1 LEARGLFMNC
11 KSFVSRAAMVVAIS
25 SPMAVL
31 AQTSDPQAASATDGA
46 AIIVTG
52 TRATGVTAAESAAP
66 IKVLDSEALTKV
78 GQPNLNQV
86 LTQLVPSFTAE
97 AFGGDTANLTLSARL
112 RGLSPNHALVLVNGK
127 RRHGTANLHVL
138 GGPFQGAVAPD
149 LDLIPPGAI
158 GRIEVLEDGAAAQY
172 GSDAIA
178 GVINIILK
186 EDKGSISGNLT
197 AGQYYKGDGDT
208 HSGSVTFAPDVGP
221 DGYLNFTMFH
231 RFHDFSQ
238 RGGVDS
244 RIYNEDG
251 SLRSDLGAA
260 HTAMAA
266 IGLPNAPYT
275 NRIVGDSRS
284 TLSTIMYN
292 AGYDFGGVELYAF
305 GSYGRREASAYENYR
320 QPWRVSRSPVLGVA
334 GEQILYSATGFSP
347 REAIKEDD
355 FSNTGG
361 IKGEAGGFR
370 WDLSTT
376 YGQDY
381 IKLYT
386 LDSAN
391 RSLFIDTGSTPAN
404 FYDGFLKA
412 TEWTSNLDIA
422 KEFEVGLAQ
431 PANLAFGA
439 EYRENTFAIGQGDFG
454 STYFEGGQSYPG
466 FVSTDAGKH
475 KRHNVAAYADLA
487 LNPVDIWKIDGAVR
501 YEDYS
506 DFGTKWTW
514 KVTTRLDFTEQLA
527 LRGTVSTGFRAPSL
541 LEEYYSSTNVGPTT
555 AFVQLPPNSAAA
567 KLLGYDDLQPERSTN
582 FSVGLVIRPIPRLN
596 ITIDAYQVK
605 VKDRIVGTGSI
616 FGLVGGQ
623 LAPSNGQFSGQDV
636 LDAIAAHGNVLDP
649 FVLQNGDAGITL
661 FTNGADTRTRGVDVT
676 ASYPT
681 PVGDGNILWSLSAN
695 YNETKITHLNLTDA
709 FFAADSRSILENAS
723 PKYKVILGALL
734 TWGGLSVNL
743 RETFY
748 GKASQVVLYNGTTP
762 TVKSG
767 AAALTDLE
775 ASYDLTPAIKLSFGA
790 NNLFNK
796 KADTVPN
803 GPDGL
808 PIDGGAVLNAP
819 VTFTPYGINGGY
831 YYGRINF
838 SF

>member
-1 LEARGLFMNC
+1 MNVRTM
-11 KSFVSRAAMVVAIS
+11 VSLAALSVAIAS
-25 SPMAVL
+25 
-31 AQTSDPQAASATDGA
+31 SATAYAQDAAPQGAAADEGA

-52 TRATGVTAAESAAP
+52 TRATGITAAESAAP
-66 IKVLDSEALTKV
+66 IKVLDSAMLDKV

-138 GGPFQGAVAPD
+138 GGPYQGGAAPD
-149 LDLIPPGAI
+149 LDMIPPGAI

-186 EDKGSISGNLT
+186 SDKDSISGNLT
-197 AGQYYKGDGDT
+197 GGQHYEGDGT
-208 HSGSVTFAPDVGP
+208 TYSGSVTFAPYIGEDT
-221 DGYLNFTMFH
+221 YLNFTMFH
-231 RFHDFSQ
+231 RYHGFTQ

-244 RIYNEDG
+244 RIYNPDG

-266 IGLPNAPYT
+266 VGLPGAPYT

-284 TLSTIMYN
+284 TLSTVMYN
-292 AGYDFGGVELYAF
+292 AGHDFGGVEIYAF

-334 GEQILYSATGFSP
+334 GEEILFSKTGFNP

-355 FSNTGG
+355 FSNTAG
-361 IKGEAGGFR
+361 IKGEAGSFR
-370 WDLSTT
+370 WDISTT

-381 IKLYT
+381 AKLYT

-391 RSLFIDTGSTPAN
+391 RTLFINTGTTPTN

-412 TEWTSNLDIA
+412 SEWTTNIDIA
-422 KEFEVGLAQ
+422 KEIEAGLAA
-431 PANLAFGA
+431 PINVAFGG
-439 EYRENTFAIGQGDFG
+439 EYRENLFQIGKGDFA

-466 FVSTDAGKH
+466 FLATDAGKH
-475 KRHNVAAYADLA
+475 KRNNKAAYLDVAI
-487 LNPVDIWKIDGAVR
+487 NPVEMWKIDGAVR

-514 KVTTRLDFTEQLA
+514 KVTSRVDFTDQIA

-541 LEEYYSSTNVGPTT
+541 LESYYSSTNVGPTT
-555 AFVQLPPNSAAA
+555 AYVQLPPNSAAA
-567 KLLGYDDLQPERSTN
+567 KLLGYDDLKPETSTN
-582 FSVGLVIRPIPRLN
+582 YSVGLVLRPTPKLN
-596 ITIDAYQVK
+596 ITLDAYQVK
-605 VKDRIVGTGSI
+605 LKNRIVGTGSI
-616 FGLVGGQ
+616 VGLTGGEVTNQ
-623 LAPSNGQFSGQDV
+623 AV

-649 FVLQNGDAGITL
+649 YVLEVGDAGINL
-661 FTNGADTRTRGVDVT
+661 FTNGADTRTRGVDLT

-681 PVGDGNILWSLSAN
+681 PLADGSILWTLSAN
-695 YNETKITHLNLTDA
+695 YNETKITRLRLPDDLY
-709 FFAADSRSILENAS
+709 AADARSILEKAS
-723 PKYKVILGALL
+723 PKYKIIAGALL
-734 TWGGLSVNL
+734 NMGALSVNL

-748 GKASQVVLYNGTTP
+748 GKSSQVVIYNGTTP
-762 TVKSG
+762 TVTAG
-767 AAALTDLE
+767 AAAITDLE
-775 ASYDLTPAIKLSFGA
+775 VSYELSKGLTVSVGA
-790 NNLFNK
+790 NNLLNK
-796 KADTVPN
+796 KADAVPN

-808 PIDGGAVLNAP
+808 PIDGGAVLDAP

-831 YYGRINF
+831 WYGKIGF
-838 SF
+838 KF

>member
-1 LEARGLFMNC
+1 MHYRGM
-11 KSFVSRAAMVVAIS
+11 VSRAALVIAIS
-25 SPMAVL
+25 SSSIAF
-31 AQTSDPQAASATDGA
+31 AQDSVPQAAAVDEGA

-66 IKVLDSEALTKV
+66 IKVLDSASLEKV

-127 RRHGTANLHVL
+127 RRHGTSNLHVL
-138 GGPFQGAVAPD
+138 SGPYQGGAAPD
-149 LDLIPPGAI
+149 LDMIPPGAI

-186 EDKGSISGNLT
+186 DDKDSISGSFT
-197 AGQYYKGDGDT
+197 GGQYYEGDGT
-208 HSGSVTFAPDVGP
+208 TYSGSITFAPKID
-221 DGYLNFTMFH
+221 DDTYLNFTMFH
-231 RFHDFSQ
+231 RFHGFSQ

-244 RIYNEDG
+244 RIYNKDG
-251 SLRSDLGAA
+251 SIRDDLSPEHAG
-260 HTAMAA
+260 MVA
-266 IGLPNAPYT
+266 IGLPGAPYT

-284 TLSTIMYN
+284 TLSTVMYN
-292 AGYDFGGVELYAF
+292 AGHDFGGVELYAF

-334 GEQILYSATGFSP
+334 GEELLISPTGFNP

-370 WDLSTT
+370 WDISTT

-381 IKLYT
+381 AKLYT

-391 RSLFIDTGSTPAN
+391 RTLFINTGYTPSN

-412 TEWTSNLDIA
+412 SEWTTNIDIA
-422 KEFEVGLAQ
+422 KEIEAGLAA
-431 PANLAFGA
+431 PINVAFGG
-439 EYRENTFAIGQGDFG
+439 EYRENLFQIGKGDFG

-466 FVSTDAGKH
+466 FLATDAGKH
-475 KRHNVAAYADLA
+475 KRNNKAAYLDVA
-487 LNPVDIWKIDGAVR
+487 LSPIDIWKIDGAVR
-501 YEDYS
+501 FEDYS

-514 KVTTRLDFTEQLA
+514 KVTSRVDFTDQVA
-527 LRGTVSTGFRAPSL
+527 VRGTVSTGFRAPSL
-541 LEEYYSSTNVGPTT
+541 LESYYSSTNVGPTS
-555 AFVQLPPNSAAA
+555 AYVQLPPNSAAA
-567 KLLGYDDLQPERSTN
+567 KLLGYDDLKPETSTN
-582 FSVGLVIRPIPRLN
+582 YSLGLVLRPIPKLN
-596 ITIDAYQVK
+596 ITLDAYQVK
-605 VKDRIVGTGSI
+605 MKNRIVGTGSI
-616 FGLVGGQ
+616 VGLTGGVVTNQ
-623 LAPSNGQFSGQDV
+623 AV

-649 FVLQNGDAGITL
+649 YVLEVGDAGINL
-661 FTNGADTRTRGVDVT
+661 FTNGADTRTRGVDLT

-681 PVGDGNILWSLSAN
+681 PVGDGSILWSLSAN
-695 YNETKITHLNLTDA
+695 YNTTKITKLRLPEDLY
-709 FFAADSRSILENAS
+709 AADARSVLEKAS
-723 PKYKVILGALL
+723 PKYKVIAGGLFTLGS
-734 TWGGLSVNL
+734 LSVNL

-748 GKASQVVLYNGTTP
+748 GKSSQVVIYNGTTP
-762 TVKSG
+762 TVRAG
-767 AAALTDLE
+767 AAAITDLE
-775 ASYDLTPAIKLSFGA
+775 VSYELTKGLTLSAGA
-790 NNLFNK
+790 NNLFDK
-796 KADTVPN
+796 KASTVPN
-803 GPDGL
+803 GADGL
-808 PIDGGAVLNAP
+808 PIDGGAVLDAP

-831 YYGRINF
+831 WYGKVGF
-838 SF
+838 KF

>member
-1 LEARGLFMNC
+1 MNYRGL
-11 KSFVSRAAMVVAIS
+11 VSRAAIAIALS
-25 SPMAVL
+25 SSVTAF
-31 AQTSDPQAASATDGA
+31 AQDSAPQAAATDEGA

-66 IKVLDSEALTKV
+66 IKVLDSAMLEKV

-127 RRHGTANLHVL
+127 RRHGTSNLHVL
-138 GGPFQGAVAPD
+138 SGPYQGGAAPD
-149 LDLIPPGAI
+149 LDMIPPGAI
-158 GRIEVLEDGAAAQY
+158 ARIEVLEDGAAAQY

-208 HSGSVTFAPDVGP
+208 YSGSITFAPDMGP
-221 DGYLNFTMFH
+221 DTYLNFTMFH

-244 RIYNEDG
+244 RIYNRDG
-251 SLRSDLGAA
+251 TLRDSLSDA
-260 HTAMAA
+260 HAAMAA
-266 IGLPNAPYT
+266 VGLPGAPYT

-284 TLSTIMYN
+284 TLSTIFYN
-292 AGYDFGGVELYAF
+292 AGHDFGGVEIYAF

-320 QPWRVSRSPVLGVA
+320 QPWRVTRSDTLGEA
-334 GEQILYSATGFSP
+334 GEDILFSATGFNP

-361 IKGEAGGFR
+361 IKGETGGFR
-370 WDLSTT
+370 WDISTT

-381 IKLYT
+381 SKLYT
-386 LDSAN
+386 LDTAN
-391 RSLFIDTGSTPAN
+391 RSLFIDTGSTPSN

-412 TEWTSNLDIA
+412 TEWTTNLDIA
-422 KEFEVGLAQ
+422 KEIELGLAS
-431 PANLAFGA
+431 PANIAFGA
-439 EYRENTFAIGQGDFG
+439 EYRENSFSIGKGDYG

-466 FVSTDAGKH
+466 FLATDAGKH
-475 KRHNVAAYADLA
+475 KRNNKAAYLDIA
-487 LNPVDIWKIDGAVR
+487 LNPIDIWKVDGAVR
-501 YEDYS
+501 FEDYS

-514 KVTTRLDFTEQLA
+514 KLTNRIDFTEQVA
-527 LRGTVSTGFRAPSL
+527 VRGTVSTGFRAPSL
-541 LEEYYSSTNVGPTT
+541 LESYYSSTNVGPTS
-555 AFVQLPPNSAAA
+555 AYVQLPPNSAAA
-567 KLLGYDDLQPERSTN
+567 KLLGYDDLKPETSTN
-582 FSVGLVIRPIPRLN
+582 FSLGLVLRPIPKLN
-596 ITIDAYQVK
+596 ITLDAYQVK
-605 VKDRIVGTGSI
+605 MKNRIVGTGSI
-616 FGLVGGQ
+616 VGLT
-623 LAPSNGQFSGQDV
+623 SGEVTNQAV

-649 FVLQNGDAGITL
+649 YVLEVGDAGINL
-661 FTNGADTRTRGVDVT
+661 FTNGADTRTRGVDLT

-681 PVGDGNILWSLSAN
+681 PVGGGSILWSLSAN
-695 YNETKITHLNLTDA
+695 YNTTKITKLRLSEDLY
-709 FFAADSRSILENAS
+709 AADARSILEKAS
-723 PKYKVILGALL
+723 PKYKIITGALF
-734 TWGGLSVNL
+734 TSGGFSVNL

-748 GKASQVVLYNGTTP
+748 GKASQVVIYGGDTP
-762 TVKSG
+762 TVKVG

-775 ASYDLTPAIKLSFGA
+775 ASYDFGKGFTLTFGA

-803 GPDGL
+803 DADDL
-808 PIDGGAVLNAP
+808 PIDGGAVLDAP
-819 VTFTPYGINGGY
+819 VTFSPYGINGGY
-831 YYGRINF
+831 YYGRIGF
-838 SF
+838 KF

>member
-1 LEARGLFMNC
+1 MDN
-11 KSFVSRAAMVVAIS
+11 
-25 SPMAVL
+25 
-31 AQTSDPQAASATDGA
+31 GA

-66 IKVLDSEALTKV
+66 IKVLDSAMLEKV

-86 LTQLVPSFTAE
+86 LGQLVPSFTAE

-138 GGPFQGAVAPD
+138 GGPFQGGVAPD
-149 LDLIPPGAI
+149 LDMIPPGSIA
-158 GRIEVLEDGAAAQY
+158 RIEVLEDGAAAQY

-186 EDKGSISGNLT
+186 EDKGSISGSFT
-197 AGQYYKGDGDT
+197 GGQYYKGDGT
-208 HSGSVTFAPDVGP
+208 TYSGSVTFAPDLGE
-221 DGYLNFTMFH
+221 DSYANFTMFH
-231 RFHDFSQ
+231 RYHGFSQ

-244 RIYNEDG
+244 RIYNADG
-251 SLRSDLGAA
+251 SLRDDLGAD
-260 HTAMAA
+260 HEAMAA

-275 NRIVGDSRS
+275 NRIVGDARS
-284 TLSTIMYN
+284 TLTTIVYN
-292 AGYDFGGVELYAF
+292 AGHDFGGVELYAF

-320 QPWRVSRSPVLGVA
+320 QPWRVSRSNTLGEA
-334 GEQILYSATGFSP
+334 GEDLLVSAYGFNP

-361 IKGEAGGFR
+361 IKGETAGFR
-370 WDLSTT
+370 WDISTT

-381 IKLYT
+381 AKLYT

-391 RSLFIDTGSTPAN
+391 RTLFINTGYTPSN

-412 TEWTSNLDIA
+412 SEWTNNIDIA
-422 KEFEVGLAQ
+422 KEIELGLAA
-431 PANLAFGA
+431 PMNLAFGA
-439 EYRENTFAIGQGDFG
+439 EYRENTFQIGQGNFE

-466 FVSTDAGKH
+466 FLATDAGKH
-475 KRHNVAAYADLA
+475 KRHNVAAYADIA
-487 LNPVDIWKIDGAVR
+487 LNPIDIWKVDGAVR

-514 KVTTRLDFTEQLA
+514 KINSRIDISDQFAV
-527 LRGTVSTGFRAPSL
+527 RGTVSTGFRAPSL
-541 LEEYYSSTNVGPTT
+541 LESYYSATNVGPTT
-555 AFVQLPPNSAAA
+555 AYVQLPPNSDAA
-567 KLLGYDDLQPERSTN
+567 KLLGYEDLKPETSTN
-582 FSVGLVIRPIPRLN
+582 FSAGLVIRPINKLS

-605 VKDRIVGTGSI
+605 VKNRIVGTGSI
-616 FGLVGGQ
+616 VGLTGGVVTNQ
-623 LAPSNGQFSGQDV
+623 AV

-649 FVLQNGDAGITL
+649 YVLSVGDAGVNL

-681 PVGDGNILWSLSAN
+681 PIGEGSILWSLSAN
-695 YNETKITHLNLTDA
+695 YNETKITKLRIDEDLY
-709 FFAADSRSILENAS
+709 AADARSILEDAS
-723 PKYKVILGALL
+723 PKYKIIAGALF
-734 TWGGLSVNL
+734 TMGGFSANL

-748 GKASQVVLYNGTTP
+748 GKASQVVIYDGGTP
-762 TVKSG
+762 TVGVG
-767 AAALTDLE
+767 AAAITDLE
-775 ASYDLTPAIKLSFGA
+775 VSYEMPQGITLSVGA

-796 KADTVPN
+796 KTDTVPN

-808 PIDGGAVLNAP
+808 PIDGGAVLDAP
-819 VTFTPYGINGGY
+819 VTLSPYGINGGY
-831 YYGRINF
+831 WYGRV
-838 SF
+838 SFKF

>member
-1 LEARGLFMNC
+1 MNY
-11 KSFVSRAAMVVAIS
+11 KNLVSRAAMIIALS
-25 SPMAVL
+25 SSATAY
-31 AQTSDPQAASATDGA
+31 AQSDPQAASSDEGA

-66 IKVLDSEALTKV
+66 IKVLDSEALGKV

-86 LTQLVPSFTAE
+86 LAQLVPSFTAE

-138 GGPFQGAVAPD
+138 GGPYQGGVSPD

-186 EDKGSISGNLT
+186 EDKGAISGNLT

-208 HSGSVTFAPDVGP
+208 YSGSITFAPDVGS

-231 RFHDFSQ
+231 RFHGFSQ

-251 SLRSDLGAA
+251 TLRSDLGAA
-260 HTAMAA
+260 HTAMASV
-266 IGLPNAPYT
+266 GLPNAPYT

-284 TLSTIMYN
+284 TLSTVMYN

-334 GEQILYSATGFSP
+334 GEDILYSVTGFSP

-381 IKLYT
+381 AKLYT

-391 RSLFIDTGSTPAN
+391 RTLFINTGSTPSN
-404 FYDGFLKA
+404 FYDGFLKS
-412 TEWTSNLDIA
+412 TEWTSNLDVA
-422 KEFEVGLAQ
+422 REFDIGLAQ
-431 PANLAFGA
+431 PVNLAFGA
-439 EYRENTFAIGQGDFG
+439 EYRENSFTIGKGDFA

-466 FVSTDAGKH
+466 FLATDAGKH
-475 KRHNVAAYADLA
+475 KRHNKAAYVDLSV
-487 LNPVDIWKIDGAVR
+487 NPVEMWKIDGAVR

-514 KVTTRLDFTEQLA
+514 KVTTRLDFTEKLA

-541 LEEYYSSTNVGPTT
+541 LEEYYSSTNVGPTS
-555 AFVQLPPNSAAA
+555 AYVQLPPNSAAA
-567 KLLGYDDLQPERSTN
+567 KLLGYDDLKPETSTN
-582 FSVGLVIRPIPRLN
+582 LSAGLVIRPIAKLN

-605 VKDRIVGTGSI
+605 LKNRIVGTGSI
-616 FGLVGGQ
+616 VGLTGGTVTDQ
-623 LAPSNGQFSGQDV
+623 AV

-649 FVLQNGDAGITL
+649 YVLQVGDAGINL

-681 PVGDGNILWSLSAN
+681 PVGSGTILWSLSAN
-695 YNETKITHLNLTDA
+695 YNETKITKLRLPADLY
-709 FFAADSRSILENAS
+709 AADAQSILENAS
-723 PKYKVILGALL
+723 PKYKVIVGGLL
-734 TWGGLSVNL
+734 TLGKFSANL

-748 GKASQVVLYNGTTP
+748 GKSSQVVIYNGTTP
-762 TVKSG
+762 TVKVG
-767 AAALTDLE
+767 ASAITDLE
-775 ASYDLTPAIKLSFGA
+775 LGYDLTPAIKLSFGA
-790 NNLFNK
+790 NNLLNK

-803 GPDGL
+803 GADGL

-819 VTFTPYGINGGY
+819 VTFSPYGINGGY

>member
-1 LEARGLFMNC
+1 MEARGLFMNC

-97 AFGGDTANLTLSARL
+97 AFGGDTANLTLAARL

-127 RRHGTANLHVL
+127 RRHGTSNLHVL
-138 GGPFQGAVAPD
+138 SGPYQGAASPD

-186 EDKGSISGNLT
+186 EDKGLISGNLT
-197 AGQYYKGDGDT
+197 AGQYYKGDGET
-208 HSGSVTFAPDVGP
+208 YSGSVTFAPDMGP
-221 DGYLNFTMFH
+221 DSYLNFTMFH

-238 RGGVDS
+238 RGGVD
-244 RIYNEDG
+244 RGIYNRDG
-251 SLRSDLGAA
+251 SIRTDISAE
-260 HTAMAA
+260 HQAMAA
-266 IGLPNAPYT
+266 IGLPGAPYT
-275 NRIVGDSRS
+275 NRIVGDARS
-284 TLSTIMYN
+284 ELTTIVYN
-292 AGYDFGGVELYAF
+292 AGHDFGGVEVYAF
-305 GSYGRREASAYENYR
+305 GSYGRRDASAYENYR

-334 GEQILYSATGFSP
+334 GEQILYSAAGFSP

-361 IKGEAGGFR
+361 IKGETAGFR
-370 WDLSTT
+370 WDISTT

-381 IKLYT
+381 AKLYT
-386 LDSAN
+386 LGSAN
-391 RSLFIDTGSTPAN
+391 RSLFIDTGTTPAN

-412 TEWTSNLDIA
+412 SEWTSNIDIA
-422 KEFEVGLAQ
+422 KEVDLGMAQ
-431 PANLAFGA
+431 PVNIAFGG
-439 EYRENTFAIGQGDFG
+439 EYRENRFQIGKGDFG

-466 FVSTDAGKH
+466 FLSTDAGKH
-475 KRHNVAAYADLA
+475 KRNNKAAYLDIAM
-487 LNPVDIWKIDGAVR
+487 NPIEMWKVDGAVR

-514 KVTTRLDFTEQLA
+514 KVTSRLDLSEQFA
-527 LRGTVSTGFRAPSL
+527 VRGTVSSGFRAPSL

-555 AFVQLPPNSAAA
+555 AYVQLPPNSAAA
-567 KLLGYDDLQPERSTN
+567 KLLGYQDLKPETSQN
-582 FSVGLVIRPIPRLN
+582 YSLGLVIRPVPRLN

-605 VKDRIVGTGSI
+605 VKNRIVGTGSI
-616 FGLVGGQ
+616 QGLAGGVVTNQ
-623 LAPSNGQFSGQDV
+623 AV

-649 FVLQNGDAGITL
+649 YVLQNGDAGINL

-681 PVGDGNILWSLSAN
+681 PVGSGSILWSLSAN
-695 YNETKITHLNLTDA
+695 YNKTKITRLRIPAALYAEDA
-709 FFAADSRSILENAS
+709 RSTLEDAS
-723 PKYKVILGALL
+723 PKYKIIGGALF
-734 TWGGLSVNL
+734 TMGGLSINL
-743 RETFY
+743 RETIY
-748 GKASQVVLYNGTTP
+748 GKSSEVVIFGTTNP
-762 TVKSG
+762 TVRVPE
-767 AAALTDLE
+767 AAITDLE
-775 ASYDLTPAIKLSFGA
+775 VGYDLSKAIKLSVGA

-796 KADTVPN
+796 KAPTMPN
-803 GPDGL
+803 DASDM
-808 PIDGGAVLNAP
+808 PIDGARVLDAP
-819 VTFTPYGINGGY
+819 LSFTPYGINGGY
-831 YYGRINF
+831 YYARINF

>member
-1 LEARGLFMNC
+1 MNHM
-11 KSFVSRAAMVVAIS
+11 SFVSRAAMVVALS
-25 SPMAVL
+25 SSAPVL
-31 AQTSDPQAASATDGA
+31 AQNSDPQVSGPDEGA

-97 AFGGDTANLTLSARL
+97 AFGGDTANLTLAARL

-127 RRHGTANLHVL
+127 RRHGTSNLHVL
-138 GGPFQGAVAPD
+138 SGPYQGAASPD

-186 EDKGSISGNLT
+186 EDKGVISGNLT
-197 AGQYYKGDGDT
+197 AGQYYKGDGET
-208 HSGSVTFAPDVGP
+208 YSGSVTFAPDVGS
-221 DGYLNFTMFH
+221 DSYLNFTMFH

-238 RGGVDS
+238 RGGVD
-244 RIYNEDG
+244 RGIYNRDG
-251 SLRSDLGAA
+251 SIRTNISAA
-260 HTAMAA
+260 HQAMAA
-266 IGLPNAPYT
+266 IGLPGAPYT
-275 NRIVGDSRS
+275 NLITGDSRS
-284 TLSTIMYN
+284 ELTTIVYN
-292 AGYDFGGVELYAF
+292 AGHDFGGVELYAF
-305 GSYGRREASAYENYR
+305 GSYGRRDASAYENYR

-334 GEQILYSATGFSP
+334 GEQILYNPEGFNP

-361 IKGEAGGFR
+361 IKGETAGFR
-370 WDLSTT
+370 WDISTT

-381 IKLYT
+381 AKLYT

-391 RSLFIDTGSTPAN
+391 RSLFIDTGSTPSN

-412 TEWTSNLDIA
+412 SEWTTNIDIA
-422 KEFEVGLAQ
+422 KEVELGMASPV
-431 PANLAFGA
+431 NVAFGG
-439 EYRENTFAIGQGDFG
+439 EYRENSFQIGKGDFA

-466 FVSTDAGKH
+466 FLATDAGKH
-475 KRHNVAAYADLA
+475 KRNNKAAYLDIAM
-487 LNPVDIWKIDGAVR
+487 NPVEMWKIDGAVR

-514 KVTTRLDFTEQLA
+514 KVTSRLDLSEQFA
-527 LRGTVSTGFRAPSL
+527 VRGTVSTGFRAPSL
-541 LEEYYSSTNVGPTT
+541 LEEYYSSTNVGPTS

-567 KLLGYDDLQPERSTN
+567 KLLGYSDLKPETSKN
-582 FSVGLVIRPIPRLN
+582 LSLGLVIRPVPKLN

-605 VKDRIVGTGSI
+605 VKNRIVGTGSI
-616 FGLVGGQ
+616 QGTQSQSNDQPSKIVNPAV
-623 LAPSNGQFSGQDV
+623 LA
-636 LDAIAAHGNVLDP
+636 AIAAHGNVLDP
-649 FVLQNGDAGITL
+649 FVLQNGDTGINL

-681 PVGDGNILWSLSAN
+681 PVGGGTILWSLSAN
-695 YNETKITHLNLTDA
+695 YNATKITKLRLTPDLYAEDA
-709 FFAADSRSILENAS
+709 RSILENAS
-723 PKYKVILGALL
+723 PKYKIIGGALF
-734 TWGGLSVNL
+734 TMGGFSINL
-743 RETFY
+743 RETIY
-748 GKASQVVLYNGTTP
+748 GKSSEVVIFGTTNP
-762 TVKSG
+762 TVKVP
-767 AAALTDLE
+767 AAAITDLE
-775 ASYDLTPAIKLSFGA
+775 VGYDLTKSIKLSLGA

-796 KADTVPN
+796 KAPVMPN
-803 GPDGL
+803 DASDM
-808 PIDGGAVLNAP
+808 PIDGARVQDAP
-819 VTFTPYGINGGY
+819 LSFTPYGINGGY

>member
-1 LEARGLFMNC
+1 MDFKG
-11 KSFVSRAAMVVAIS
+11 FVSPLAMTIALVT
-25 SPMAVL
+25 AVPAL
-31 AQTSDPQAASATDGA
+31 AQDNVPQTAGDDQGS

-86 LTQLVPSFTAE
+86 LAQLVPSFTAE

-112 RGLSPNHALVLVNGK
+112 RGLSPNHALILVNGK
-127 RRHGTANLHVL
+127 RRHGTSNLHVL
-138 GGPFQGAVAPD
+138 GGPYQGAVAPD
-149 LDLIPPGAI
+149 LDFIPPGAI

-208 HSGSVTFAPDVGP
+208 YSGSITFAPDVGP
-221 DGYLNFTMFH
+221 DSYLNFTMFH

-238 RGGVDS
+238 RGGVD
-244 RIYNEDG
+244 RGIYNRDG
-251 SLRSDLGAA
+251 TIISDPLILSPE
-260 HTAMAA
+260 HQAMAA
-266 IGLPNAPYT
+266 DLPGAPYT
-275 NRIVGDSRS
+275 NKIVGDSRS
-284 TLSTIMYN
+284 TLTTIFYN
-292 AGYDFGGVELYAF
+292 AGHDFGGVELYAF

-320 QPWRVSRSPVLGVA
+320 QPWRVSRSTTLGVE
-334 GEQILYSATGFSP
+334 GEDILFSPTGFSP

-361 IKGEAGGFR
+361 IKGETGGFR
-370 WDLSTT
+370 WDISTT

-381 IKLYT
+381 SKLYT

-391 RSLFIDTGSTPAN
+391 RSLFINTGTTPTN

-412 TEWTSNLDIA
+412 AEWTSNIDIA
-422 KEFEVGLAQ
+422 KEFDVGLAD
-431 PANLAFGA
+431 PVNLAFGV
-439 EYRENTFAIGQGDFG
+439 EYRENTFTIGKGDFG

-466 FVSTDAGKH
+466 FLATDAGKH
-475 KRHNVAAYADLA
+475 KRHNKAAYIDLS
-487 LNPVDIWKIDGAVR
+487 LNPLEMWKIDGAVR

-514 KVTTRLDFTEQLA
+514 KVTSRVDLSDAFA
-527 LRGTVSTGFRAPSL
+527 VRGTVSTGFRAPSL
-541 LEEYYSSTNVGPTT
+541 LESYYSATNVGPTS

-567 KLLGYDDLQPERSTN
+567 KLMGYEDLKPETSTN
-582 FSVGLVIRPIPRLN
+582 FSLGLVIRPIPRLN

-605 VKDRIVGTGSI
+605 VKNRIVG
-616 FGLVGGQ
+616 
-623 LAPSNGQFSGQDV
+623 SGAIIGTFAGTVIDQSV

-649 FVLQNGDAGITL
+649 FVLANGFAGVSL
-661 FTNGADTRTRGVDVT
+661 FTNGADTRTRGVDIT

-681 PVGDGNILWSLSAN
+681 PVGGGNILWSLSAN
-695 YNETKITHLNLTDA
+695 LNETKITKLHLPSSLYA
-709 FFAADSRSILENAS
+709 IDSQSILENAS
-723 PKYKVILGALL
+723 PKYKVIAGALFTL
-734 TWGGLSVNL
+734 GDFSVNL
-743 RETFY
+743 RETFF
-748 GKASQVVLYNGTTP
+748 GKSSQVVVNGLLTP
-762 TVKSG
+762 PVKAG
-767 AAALTDLE
+767 AAAITDLE
-775 ASYDLTPAIKLSFGA
+775 ASYALNKGVTLSVGA

-796 KADTVPN
+796 KASTVPN
-803 GPDGL
+803 DATDNPVDAGR
-808 PIDGGAVLNAP
+808 VLDAP
-819 VTFTPYGINGGY
+819 VTFSPFGINGGY

-838 SF
+838 NF